1 MRTCS
6 MWYFMLAVLL
16 AISPLTLISIVAG
29 AETFILRNF
38 PLNEYRIKIITAE
51 RLRGEIREY
60 LKSHGYEFVER
71 LTRWGESLWVHESAK
86 DQVDWSVLERFDFPL
101 G

>member
-1 MRTCS
+1 MGCWTGCGI
-6 MWYFMLAVLL
+6 LVVLL
-16 AISPLTLISIVAG
+16 TISPLTLILIVAG

-38 PLNEYRIKIITAE
+38 PLHEYRIKIITAE
-51 RLRGEIREY
+51 RLRREIREY
-60 LKSHGYEFVER
+60 LKSHGFEFVER